1 MGCAKGGGTAAGGGV
16 SAPPSP
22 RRAARRAA
30 RRDALLLAAAA
41 GGSGTGTGA
50 AAAGIGTGAGT
61 GAAAAAG
68 GAGTGTA
75 ASNDG
80 AAAAAGGGGT
90 AAGGPLL
97 AFGALPFA
105 FLPFLPPFFASI
117 VMTAGVDAT
126 MPPRPSVGGAM
137 YAHAA
142 SCSDSTSV
150 REPRILLRVALNGDS
165 RSPTKKFP
173 PCASSL
179 VHAPRCPKE
188 PGSRGAERRAQLIGR
203 SGRRRARHLL

>member
-150 REPRILLRVALNGDS
+150 REPRIILCASRSTEIRDLRLKSLLRFKLGA
-165 RSPTKKFP
+165 RP
-173 PCASSL
+173 SL
-179 VHAPRCPKE
+179 SEGAGE
-188 PGSRGAERRAQLIGR
+188 PGSAVL
-203 SGRRRARHLL
+203 S